1 MAEERLLGKYRVSRL
16 CYVIKPPSKHKQPW
30 RTNDSYQRQHRAH
43 VIAFPNVAIGEVR
56 DEMLRH
62 PDMLAEDLQVVF
74 LSLTTPEQD
83 IKAIAANTP
92 SLHIRGPLV
101 LKWAKHLC
109 EVRMRSI

>member
-1 MAEERLLGKYRVSRL
+1 M
-16 CYVIKPPSKHKQPW
+16 
-30 RTNDSYQRQHRAH
+30 
-43 VIAFPNVAIGEVR
+43 IAFPNVAIGEVR

-74 LSLTTPEQD
+74 LSLTTPDQD
-83 IKAIAANTP
+83 ITALATNTP

-109 EVRMRSI
+109 EVRMRYI